1 MQNVVRSQRLRGCL
15 RPVAVAAPPPCSA
28 AAEGSWPRRAG
39 RSSSPAG
46 NAADKKKKTLRKLK
60 IWETLKGLPASS
72 IRWWARRSR
81 FEGSPLLLFDISSF
95 PSIRVRNWKYI
106 SWQLLNY
113 WSMHGDCTGT
123 CFTYHRRRWL
133 EVVDGEAA
141 GVGVGHADHRRA
153 LHGGGRRRHE
163 RRHPR
168 QGRHVWWAH
177 PDGAHPLHVL
187 VHAGRREHHRRRRHS
202 AAHPHHLNHA
212 IHIIIVGLSLINFSI
227 ELHSFYV
234 VQTCSWSCSDLRYSI
249 ASSSID
255 ALSVW
260 KYETRMRSPFSN
272 KFDLNFNEM
281 YSNVASCNYVMALAD

>member
-1 MQNVVRSQRLRGCL
+1 YLYEDRNPEISGIWVEISGLEAFFVNVVRSQRLRGCL

-39 RSSSPAG
+39 RSSSPA
-46 NAADKKKKTLRKLK
+46 
-60 IWETLKGLPASS
+60 
-72 IRWWARRSR
+72 
-81 FEGSPLLLFDISSF
+81 
-95 PSIRVRNWKYI
+95 
-106 SWQLLNY
+106 
-113 WSMHGDCTGT
+113 GT

-255 ALSVW
+255 ALSV
-260 KYETRMRSPFSN
+260 
-272 KFDLNFNEM
+272 
-281 YSNVASCNYVMALAD
+281 